1 MEWVYFLG
9 MAEWRDFDENSQAAH
24 SLPFEEEKDP
34 VSRSTP
40 HTGDLFE
47 RNLLLSQRMET

>member
-9 MAEWRDFDENSQAAH
+9 MAEWKDFDENSRAAH

-34 VSRSTP
+34 VSR
-40 HTGDLFE
+40 
-47 RNLLLSQRMET
+47 